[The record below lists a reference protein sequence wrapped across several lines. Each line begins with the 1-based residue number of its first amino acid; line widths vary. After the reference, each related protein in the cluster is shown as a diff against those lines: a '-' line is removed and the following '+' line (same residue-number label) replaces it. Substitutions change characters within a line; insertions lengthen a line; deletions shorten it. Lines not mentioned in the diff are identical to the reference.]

1 MNDIIEYWVYPNDP
15 FLGFSPDKTVSQV
28 AQYNWSKVGR
38 LLESE
43 VYLFLTKACPQGKT
57 NTCYSVSAFDTKD
70 KTILWRR
77 SFEHVSEALAVL
89 NSTDQHQSEFYGQQ
103 T

>member
-15 FLGFSPDKTVSQV
+15 LLGFTPEKIVVQV
-28 AQYNWSKVGR
+28 AQNNWSRVGR

-43 VYLFLTKACPQGKT
+43 IYLFLTKACPQGKT
-57 NTCYSVSAFDTKD
+57 NTCYSVSAFDVKD

-77 SFEHVSEALAVL
+77 NFKHVNQALAVL
-89 NSTDQHQSEFYGQQ
+89 NSTDKSQSEAYA
-103 T
+103 